1 MLILSMRNKWLIL
14 SLMLLMWLP
23 VSAQILKTVSLT
35 KIQAIELRTTGNK
48 VYSLPLD
55 KPAVVVFLSP
65 DCPLSKNYA
74 PVLTSLAKKH
84 PGINFF
90 GIFPGRSYS
99 SEEISEYGK
108 GYGLNFPLLSDP
120 SKQLSGYMKAKVTP
134 EVMLINPQGVILY
147 TGLIDNWAVSL
158 GKKRQVIT
166 NHYLEEA
173 ISSYESGRQ
182 ITVSHTEPVGC
193 LINDI

>member
-1 MLILSMRNKWLIL
+1 MSYPGR
-14 SLMLLMWLP
+14 
-23 VSAQILKTVSLT
+23 AQILKTVSPAT
-35 KIQAIELRTTGNK
+35 ITGMELRTTGNK
-48 VYSLPLD
+48 SVYLNLD
-55 KPAVVVFLSP
+55 KPAVLIFLSP

-74 PVLTSLAKKH
+74 PVLTQLAKKH

-90 GIFPGRSYS
+90 GIFPGKSYS
-99 SEEISEYGK
+99 SEEISGYGK
-108 GYGLNFPLLSDP
+108 DYGLSFPLFSDP
-120 SKQLSGYMKAKVTP
+120 LKQLTGYLKAKVTP
-134 EVMLINPQGVILY
+134 EVMLINPKGVILY